1 MDINEGITEEIA
13 MSGKL
18 KMKDKIGGGSTTESD
33 QQRILKVKRDVN
45 HQWEKWIQKM

>member
-33 QQRILKVKRDVN
+33 STENSKSKKIS
-45 HQWEKWIQKM
+45 